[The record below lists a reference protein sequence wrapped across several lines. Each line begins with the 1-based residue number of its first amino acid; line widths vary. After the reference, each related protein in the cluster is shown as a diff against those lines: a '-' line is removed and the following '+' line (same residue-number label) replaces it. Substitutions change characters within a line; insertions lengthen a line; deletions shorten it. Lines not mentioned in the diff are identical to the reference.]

1 MGRIVSF
8 ELHLKLDFTDQIYEN
23 DSYRNPCKLVF
34 SLMSAFLMQIKNK
47 ITISILEESEM
58 PNGKVITQTP
68 VTKGC
73 YLATGSKDQTIRIW
87 SCSRGRGKT
96 NIWHFPCDI
105 TSINPVKAFLL
116 KEKKKKAFLL
126 SYYPECVSWLSMELL
141 VICRGDDFETAL
153 S

>member
-47 ITISILEESEM
+47 ITISILEEPEM

-116 KEKKKKAFLL
+116 KKKKKAFLL

>member
-1 MGRIVSF
+1 MSF
-8 ELHLKLDFTDQIYEN
+8 ELHLKLDFTYQIYEN

-47 ITISILEESEM
+47 ITISILEEPEM

-96 NIWHFPCDI
+96 NIRHFPCDI

-116 KEKKKKAFLL
+116 KKKKTHSLDTLKISRYPLQSTAHSFDRKRSTSRLYIVTLL
-126 SYYPECVSWLSMELL
+126 
-141 VICRGDDFETAL
+141 I
-153 S
+153 